1 MAVAVGVYVAEAV
14 AVGFIGFGATICTR
28 REILSTLESTPQ
40 SQDPSHAPLEF
51 QI

>member
-1 MAVAVGVYVAEAV
+1 MAVAVGVYVAE